1 LTLTLNSE
9 GFRYVG
15 DSIEPY
21 GDGDLV
27 LMGANLPHSW
37 HSERAIDTG
46 KPHIAKVAWF
56 DRAWIETLI
65 TGFPELH
72 RVADLLAKAQRGIVF
87 SAETAASVRSA
98 LEQLPSLPD
107 DERLISLLSS
117 LQKLSRDPGARLLAP
132 ASTEEPETREPR
144 LDRVLHHLHQRYN
157 EPIAIAVLAELANMT
172 ESGFHRLFRRHMRVP
187 PLQYVARLR
196 IGHACAL
203 LIEGK
208 LKILAIAATVG
219 YENLA
224 QCNKEFRRQKG
235 ITPRQFAQKSWRRRL
250 CVEAIIGAARRTAF
264 IMIWLC
270 RKTMCLGETG
280 WPQAGSRDGVIPLR
294 RKLCQRM

>member
-1 LTLTLNSE
+1 MRPAFEKVVPVAGSSWSYLDRHLSDGIPFEWHHHPEYELTLTLNSE

-37 HSERAIDTG
+37 HSERAIDQG

-56 DRAWIETLI
+56 GRSWIETLV

-72 RVADLLAKAQRGIVF
+72 RVADLLTKAQRGVVF
-87 SAETAASVRSA
+87 SADVSKSVRET
-98 LEQLPSLPD
+98 LEHLPSRPD
-107 DERLISLLSS
+107 DERLIGLLAT
-117 LQKLSRDPGARLLAP
+117 LQKLSRDSGVRLLAP
-132 ASTEEPETREPR
+132 APSLEPETREPR
-144 LDRVLHHLHQRYN
+144 LDRVLHYLHQHYA
-157 EPIAIAVLAELANMT
+157 EPIAIEVLSELANMT
-172 ESGFHRLFRRHMRVP
+172 ESGFHRLFRRHMRVT

-208 LKILAIAATVG
+208 LKISAVAATVG
-219 YENLA
+219 YESLA
-224 QCNKEFRRQKG
+224 QFNKEFRRQKD
-235 ITPRQFAQKSWRRRL
+235 ITPRQFAQKSWRR
-250 CVEAIIGAARRTAF
+250 
-264 IMIWLC
+264 
-270 RKTMCLGETG
+270 
-280 WPQAGSRDGVIPLR
+280 
-294 RKLCQRM
+294 